1 MAIFSNSQELINQYS
16 AELSASA
23 EEISEALEQ
32 LRVHAVTKWQTE
44 QRFAKS
50 GIATIKVH
58 VTGSIPPG
66 INSWLQIHSGL
77 HVSGADFRRRYYI

>member
-1 MAIFSNSQELINQYS
+1 MD
-16 AELSASA
+16 ASA
-23 EEISEALEQ
+23 EDISEALEH
-32 LRVHAVTKWQTE
+32 LRAHAVTKLETE

-66 INSWLQIHSGL
+66 INSRLQIQSGL
-77 HVSGADFRRRYYI
+77 HVNGADFRLRYEI